1 MVTQSRGIGT
11 DHLRRKLV
19 GRQEKTHHRAHRD
32 YRDLFSVNSA
42 ISVVDGLF
50 FVEGLQEPYDT
61 CCCLLVE
68 FRL

>member
-11 DHLRRKLV
+11 DHLRRIQAGHGSKI
-19 GRQEKTHHRAHRD
+19 HHREHRD
-32 YRDLFSVNSA
+32 HGDSSV